1 MNTKYF
7 YKIKEILVL
16 GLILISSVMISSLS
30 TFYILNRHQNIFIRS
45 IIFSLLI
52 ILSGK
57 FILKVDYNEI
67 KIDLKTI
74 KYNIFDNIYF
84 ALIISFL
91 SAALSTIV
99 YQAEFIIAKDKAIT
113 INDILSS
120 STQVSTD
127 NMGLLYIFSVVL
139 VIFIEELFFRFLTF
153 KYIVKDES
161 NKKDIYLFIFASSI
175 LFMLYHGYS
184 IARMVSV
191 FILSISYCLI
201 YIKTKNFIFPLI
213 VHILWDFLT
222 FMLSPLVSLFKN
234 YNLSM
239 TTATSTMNTIFFLIS
254 LIIMY
259 IISKIKSKSK

>member
-139 VIFIEELFFRFLTF
+139 VIFIEELFFRF
-153 KYIVKDES
+153 
-161 NKKDIYLFIFASSI
+161 
-175 LFMLYHGYS
+175 
-184 IARMVSV
+184 
-191 FILSISYCLI
+191 
-201 YIKTKNFIFPLI
+201 
-213 VHILWDFLT
+213 
-222 FMLSPLVSLFKN
+222 
-234 YNLSM
+234 
-239 TTATSTMNTIFFLIS
+239 
-254 LIIMY
+254 
-259 IISKIKSKSK
+259 

>member
-139 VIFIEELFFRFLTF
+139 VIFIEELFFRFLAF

-161 NKKDIYLFIFASSI
+161 NKKDIYLFIYIWI
-175 LFMLYHGYS
+175 LYS
-184 IARMVSV
+184 IYV
-191 FILSISYCLI
+191 ISWIFYSKNGICI
-201 YIKTKNFIFPLI
+201 YIINIVLSYLYKDKKFYISFNSAYIMGFFNIHVISTSEFI
-213 VHILWDFLT
+213 
-222 FMLSPLVSLFKN
+222 
-234 YNLSM
+234 
-239 TTATSTMNTIFFLIS
+239 
-254 LIIMY
+254 
-259 IISKIKSKSK
+259 

>member
-139 VIFIEELFFRFLTF
+139 VIFIEELF
-153 KYIVKDES
+153 S
-161 NKKDIYLFIFASSI
+161 
-175 LFMLYHGYS
+175 
-184 IARMVSV
+184 
-191 FILSISYCLI
+191 
-201 YIKTKNFIFPLI
+201 
-213 VHILWDFLT
+213 DF
-222 FMLSPLVSLFKN
+222 
-234 YNLSM
+234 
-239 TTATSTMNTIFFLIS
+239 
-254 LIIMY
+254 
-259 IISKIKSKSK
+259 

>member
-161 NKKDIYLFIFASSI
+161 NKKDIYLFIYIWI
-175 LFMLYHGYS
+175 LYS
-184 IARMVSV
+184 IYV
-191 FILSISYCLI
+191 ISWIFYSKNGICI
-201 YIKTKNFIFPLI
+201 YIINIVLSYLYKDKKFYIPFNNAYIMGFFNIHVISTSEFI
-213 VHILWDFLT
+213 
-222 FMLSPLVSLFKN
+222 
-234 YNLSM
+234 
-239 TTATSTMNTIFFLIS
+239 
-254 LIIMY
+254 
-259 IISKIKSKSK
+259 

>member
-16 GLILISSVMISSLS
+16 GLILISSVIISSLS

-127 NMGLLYIFSVVL
+127 NMGLLYIFLVVL
-139 VIFIEELFFRFLTF
+139 VIFIEELF
-153 KYIVKDES
+153 S
-161 NKKDIYLFIFASSI
+161 
-175 LFMLYHGYS
+175 
-184 IARMVSV
+184 
-191 FILSISYCLI
+191 
-201 YIKTKNFIFPLI
+201 
-213 VHILWDFLT
+213 DF
-222 FMLSPLVSLFKN
+222 
-234 YNLSM
+234 
-239 TTATSTMNTIFFLIS
+239 
-254 LIIMY
+254 
-259 IISKIKSKSK
+259 

>member
-84 ALIISFL
+84 K
-91 SAALSTIV
+91 
-99 YQAEFIIAKDKAIT
+99 Q
-113 INDILSS
+113 
-120 STQVSTD
+120 
-127 NMGLLYIFSVVL
+127 
-139 VIFIEELFFRFLTF
+139 
-153 KYIVKDES
+153 
-161 NKKDIYLFIFASSI
+161 
-175 LFMLYHGYS
+175 
-184 IARMVSV
+184 
-191 FILSISYCLI
+191 
-201 YIKTKNFIFPLI
+201 
-213 VHILWDFLT
+213 
-222 FMLSPLVSLFKN
+222 
-234 YNLSM
+234 
-239 TTATSTMNTIFFLIS
+239 
-254 LIIMY
+254 
-259 IISKIKSKSK
+259 